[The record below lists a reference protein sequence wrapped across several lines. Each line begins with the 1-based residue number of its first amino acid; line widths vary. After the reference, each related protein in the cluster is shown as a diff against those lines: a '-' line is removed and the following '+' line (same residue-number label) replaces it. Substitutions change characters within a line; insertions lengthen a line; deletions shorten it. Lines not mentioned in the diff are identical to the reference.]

1 MKKIVKKTLF
11 FFFHKKILFLVS
23 ILSIIIYFF
32 LCFIYRQFMLDSI
45 SVFVLNKD
53 ISKGQIITVQDVQRI
68 FIKNYPKDE
77 IVDLSECRAKYN
89 LKKGQILKNNIITN
103 KSDDGYKEKV
113 IIPMEKK
120 ITGLKKGDFINVYI
134 TTETKNLKN
143 QVQVN
148 NFFTNTNLHDSLLT
162 IRLIEMCPIIDL
174 YYDKEEKGYLIVE
187 VEKEVALKLENM
199 KYYSKFSISI
209 SVKGE

>member
-11 FFFHKKILFLVS
+11 FFFHKRMLFLIS

-45 SVFVLNKD
+45 CVFVLNKD
-53 ISKGQIITVQDVQRI
+53 VSKGQVITVQDVQRV
-68 FIKNYPKDE
+68 FIKNYSKDE
-77 IVDLSECRAKYN
+77 IIDFCECRAKYD
-89 LKKGQILKNNIITN
+89 LKKGQILQNDIITN
-103 KSDDGYKEKV
+103 HLDHAFKERV
-113 IIPMEKK
+113 VVPIEKK

-134 TTETKNLKN
+134 TTETENLKN

-148 NFFTNTNLHDSLLT
+148 NVFTNTNLQDSLST

-209 SVKGE
+209 SIKGE